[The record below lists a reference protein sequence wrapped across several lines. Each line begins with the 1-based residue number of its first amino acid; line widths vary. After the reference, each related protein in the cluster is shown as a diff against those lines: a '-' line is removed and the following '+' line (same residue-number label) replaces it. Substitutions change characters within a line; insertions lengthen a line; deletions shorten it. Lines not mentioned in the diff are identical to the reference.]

1 MPAKPEFALF
11 GVLVG
16 IVAGWITGFILEL
29 ALNRINKWI
38 MLAAGF
44 TGVALG
50 LVLEGLRFW
59 FRLRSYKAA
68 KAAMTQTNR

>member
-1 MPAKPEFALF
+1 MPAKPEFAFF

-16 IVAGWITGFILEL
+16 FVAGTITGLFLEL
-29 ALNRINKWI
+29 ALKKINKWI

-44 TGVALG
+44 TGIALG
-50 LVLEGLRFW
+50 LALEGLRFW

-68 KAAMTQTNR
+68 KDAMTQTNR